1 MSFSLPLAQTDDWNH
16 QSDQGTAVKLDAAA
30 FVENGRTYLPLRFVS
45 ETLGAQV
52 VWNEAEKT
60 VTITK

>member
-1 MSFSLPLAQTDDWNH
+1 M
-16 QSDQGTAVKLDAAA
+16 KLDAAA

>member
-1 MSFSLPLAQTDDWNH
+1 M
-16 QSDQGTAVKLDAAA
+16 
-30 FVENGRTYLPLRFVS
+30 ENGRTYLPLRFVS

-52 VWNEAEKT
+52 AWNEAEKT